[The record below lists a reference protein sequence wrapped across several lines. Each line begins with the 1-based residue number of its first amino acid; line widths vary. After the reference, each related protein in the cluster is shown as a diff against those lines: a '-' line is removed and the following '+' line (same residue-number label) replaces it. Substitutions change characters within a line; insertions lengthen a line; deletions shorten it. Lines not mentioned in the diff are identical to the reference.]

1 MAGPET
7 IPMSSESHDENL
19 GLLANG
25 SSGPWEVS
33 VDETISG
40 TERWFAQIEGP
51 SVYVSFEIPS
61 PDIVGEAVRFLATPH
76 DERREPISSAT
87 GHGGLLI
94 SKSPGIPVS
103 LVRDDEYEDRYFI
116 IVGQGDSPVVRYSF
130 AGEDLMDLVEA
141 LRQADQDMTAPASRW
156 RFQSP

>member
-7 IPMSSESHDENL
+7 FQMCPEAYDENL

-61 PDIVGEAVRFLATPH
+61 PDIVGEAVKFLTSPH
-76 DERREPISSAT
+76 DKQKNTASA
-87 GHGGLLI
+87 GGKCGLSI
-94 SKSPGIPVS
+94 GKSPGIPVS

-130 AGEDLMDLVEA
+130 AGEDLKDLVEA
-141 LRQADQDMTAPASRW
+141 LRQSNQDITDLK
-156 RFQSP
+156 